1 MFFSSLYYFFRLELN
16 RSIYLGIIGLIFHG
30 VRIYFLFILCLGC
43 FNLIFLTELI
53 TNLVFSIF
61 SIGLIILLLWR
72 KISSNLN
79 KDDEAKVRQTIL
91 EMGTKFTRL
100 TIKEISEK
108 SEVDIYSIIKVI
120 KEMIQNQEIYA
131 EYFKSTK
138 TVSFDQQ
145 TNINEIEKL
154 MEIYREWETD
164 KIEKK

>member
-1 MFFSSLYYFFRLELN
+1 MELN

-30 VRIYFLFILCLGC
+30 VRIYYLFILCLGC

-120 KEMIQNQEIYA
+120 KDMIQNQEIYA